1 MSSKEDVFDVQDMH
15 CNACVNTITKTL
27 TNNSN
32 IDNVDCDLDTKEV
45 KVTYDDEQV
54 DVEEILSALDTI
66 GFPATIKK
74 NHKCWRHDLCHVFQS
89 SNLRSIKNA
98 RSILSPC

>member
-1 MSSKEDVFDVQDMH
+1 VKEMSSKEDVFDVQDMH

-74 NHKCWRHDLCHVFQS
+74 K
-89 SNLRSIKNA
+89 
-98 RSILSPC
+98 P